1 MPIIARLLNYC
12 DLRNND
18 LLPSSQS
25 IRSVINTPD
34 WHSPFCSITLSSGS
48 GEVSKER
55 ERERAYSSPLQK
67 AITASYR
74 LTADFRH
81 SYSALPVAF
90 IGLDWRLLFTLLS
103 AEWLRGAW
111 LYSTTTAVRQTKRP
125 IKLASAQVVLHCV
138 STASP
143 RLRFI

>member
-1 MPIIARLLNYC
+1 MPSLVMPIIARLLNYC

-55 ERERAYSSPLQK
+55 EREREPTL
-67 AITASYR
+67 
-74 LTADFRH
+74 
-81 SYSALPVAF
+81 
-90 IGLDWRLLFTLLS
+90 LLF
-103 AEWLRGAW
+103 
-111 LYSTTTAVRQTKRP
+111 KKP
-125 IKLASAQVVLHCV
+125 
-138 STASP
+138 
-143 RLRFI
+143 